1 VSNDKGVDV
10 IIDFIGQN
18 YLAGNFAAAAMDG
31 RIVQLASMS
40 GNKLKADTDYSPLE
54 NKRLKWEGSRLRSRD
69 VKYQEKLRNML
80 VEKVLPGFEH
90 GKFKVFV
97 EKVFDWKDIQDAHR
111 LMESNKTKGKIICL
125 VK

>member
-1 VSNDKGVDV
+1 VDV
-10 IIDFIGQN
+10 IVDFIGQN
-18 YLAGNFAAAAMDG
+18 YLAGNLAAAAMDG

-40 GNKLKADTDYSPLE
+40 GSKLKADTDYSPLE

-69 VKYQEKLRNML
+69 VKYQEKLRDML

-111 LMESNKTKGKIICL
+111 LMESNQTKGKIICL